1 MYLEDKIQGRLQLIT
16 GLESSNQLVAY
27 VLHRQIKQQGTP
39 DVFQI

>member
-1 MYLEDKIQGRLQLIT
+1 MYLEGKIQGRLQLIT
-16 GLESSNQLVAY
+16 GLETSYQLVAY